1 MPARLISLLLLVLT
15 RDGVLHR
22 FDGHHDTTAAAAR
35 ATAIAALDGHRVA
48 VLAGDR
54 LTIDGRALPGH
65 FAGVHALAGGAA
77 LWGLT
82 ESGVVRIDPTSGK
95 QVLLLVAPHAR
106 LVAADGNEAFA
117 EVDGILGKI
126 GEPFRCKV
134 PGRSIALAA
143 GDGKLFVATK
153 EGPLWEVDRASCAAR
168 DLKLGDWWGTLALAW
183 ADHAL
188 YAVTVA
194 GKLWR
199 IDPARRE
206 KTIVAMDGWQGA
218 IDLSVLR

>member
-1 MPARLISLLLLVLT
+1 MPARLFSLLLLLLT

-22 FDGHHDTTAAAAR
+22 FDGHHDTTAPAAR
-35 ATAIAALDGHRVA
+35 ATAIAVVGGHRVA

-54 LTIDGRALPGH
+54 LTLDGRALPGH
-65 FAGVHALAGGAA
+65 FARVRALAGGAA

-82 ESGVVRIDPTSGK
+82 DAGVVTIDLASGK
-95 QVLLLVAPHAR
+95 QVLALVAPHAH
-106 LVAADGNEAFA
+106 LIAADGSDAFA
-117 EVDGILGKI
+117 EVDGRIGKI
-126 GEPFRCKV
+126 GAELRCKV
-134 PGRSIALAA
+134 AGRPIALAA
-143 GDGKLFVATK
+143 GDGKLFVATR
-153 EGPLWEVDRASCAAR
+153 EGPLWEVDRDSCRAR
-168 DLKLGDWWGTLALAW
+168 DLGLGGWWGTLALAW
-183 ADHAL
+183 ADDGL

-199 IDPARRE
+199 IDPARRQ

>member
-1 MPARLISLLLLVLT
+1 MLARLIPLLILVLT

-22 FDGHHDTTAAAAR
+22 FDGHHDTTATAAR
-35 ATAIAALDGHRVA
+35 ATAIAALDDHRVA

-54 LTIDGRALPGH
+54 LTVDGRALRGH
-65 FAGVHALAGGAA
+65 FANVRALAGGAA

-82 ESGVVRIDPTSGK
+82 GAGIVRIDPVSGA
-95 QVLLLVAPHAR
+95 QVLVSPHAH
-106 LVAADGNEAFA
+106 LLAADGDDAFA
-117 EVDGILGKI
+117 EVDGKLGKI
-126 GEPFRCKV
+126 GGELRCKV
-134 PGRSIALAA
+134 PGRPIALAA
-143 GDGKLFVATK
+143 GDGKLYVATK
-153 EGPLWEVDRASCAAR
+153 EGPLWQVDRASCEAR
-168 DLKLGDWWGTLALAW
+168 DLQLGDWWGTLALAW

-199 IDPARRE
+199 IDPARRQ